1 MRTHTGEKPY
11 SCNQCEKAF
20 AQLCSLK
27 NHMRLHSGEK
37 RFQCE
42 FCDKAFTTLS
52 VLVCHRRIHTGEKP
66 YSCDSCEKAFKTSG
80 ELILHREKYCIK
92 PKQIFQCD
100 ICNKE
105 FNHKGNFE
113 LHLKNHRGGRLFNCD
128 VCEKE
133 FSQQID
139 LTKHNRSAEH
149 FEMLTS
155 IANSVNPSV
164 STSYVDS
171 GESKHKNTYLCLVCD
186 KRFETKDLLNIHKYM
201 HPEPKS
207 SKEIKPENSFNILMV
222 EPNVKLEVNE
232 DETPYEDPL
241 SVKMEPENENSDNIV
256 IPSATSCFEPDIKL
270 EVKEDET
277 PFEDPISIKMEP
289 ENIEETMKQEVKEE
303 IEDEEYLNI

>member
-1 MRTHTGEKPY
+1 MKNKCKKQHSCNICEKVFSQVHNLTIHMRIHTGEKPY

-20 AQLCSLK
+20 AQMGSLR
-27 NHMRLHSGEK
+27 NHMRLHSDEK
-37 RFQCE
+37 TFQCE
-42 FCDKAFTTLS
+42 ICDKTFTTYM
-52 VLVCHRRIHTGEKP
+52 VLVRHRMIHQ
-66 YSCDSCEKAFKTSG
+66 
-80 ELILHREKYCIK
+80 
-92 PKQIFQCD
+92 KQIFQCD
-100 ICNKE
+100 ICNRE
-105 FNHKGNFE
+105 FNHKGN
-113 LHLKNHRGGRLFNCD
+113 LDLNLKNHRGGRLFNCD

-139 LTKHNRSAEH
+139 LTKHNRSAKH
-149 FEMLTS
+149 FKMLEN
-155 IANSVNPSV
+155 IVNSVNPSV

-171 GESKHKNTYLCLVCD
+171 GESKNKNTYLCLVCD

-232 DETPYEDPL
+232 DETPFEDPIC
-241 SVKMEPENENSDNIV
+241 VKMEPENENSDNIV
-256 IPSATSCFEPDIKL
+256 IPSATSCFEPDVKL

-289 ENIEETMKQEVKEE
+289 ENIEEIIKQEVKEE
-303 IEDEEYLNI
+303 IED